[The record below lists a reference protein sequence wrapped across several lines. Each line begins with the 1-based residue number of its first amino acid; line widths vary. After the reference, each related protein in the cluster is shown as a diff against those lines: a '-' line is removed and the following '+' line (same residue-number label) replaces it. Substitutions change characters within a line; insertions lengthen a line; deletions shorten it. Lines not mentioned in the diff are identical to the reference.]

1 MKARL
6 GITIALLPL
15 LAACSSLGGR
25 DTLAQLRH
33 MKIEITEAQIE
44 GGIEKAIASY
54 RRFLEATPES
64 AMTPEAI
71 RRLADLKI
79 EKEYGLVQG
88 GAATAPAP
96 ASTAGEKLAP
106 LAPAPVSTAGEKT
119 APPAAA
125 PVAMTATPAA
135 RDDTRESEQD
145 FERRA
150 TAASAVTSQAAP
162 TVPLHPEAADA
173 QQADALE
180 AIALY
185 QKLLA
190 KYPLYERNDQ
200 VLYQMARAY
209 EELGEVEEAMKVM
222 NRLVAEFPQSRY
234 VDEVQFRRGEYF
246 FTRKRFLDAEEA
258 YQVVVGIGPGSSF
271 HELALYKLGWSFYK
285 QELYEDGLHR
295 FMALLDHQ
303 VASGTDFQN
312 VTDNIDKKRID
323 DTFRVV
329 SFAFSYLGGADA
341 VSDYFNRYGTRTYEE
356 NVYSNLGEHYLEK
369 RRYNDAALAY
379 GTFVRLHPFHKA
391 SPRFDMRI
399 IEIYKEGGFPKL
411 VVDSNKAFA
420 RKYGLKSDYWK
431 HFQVAAYPEVLGYL
445 KQNLKELAN
454 HYHALYQDKRKVRER
469 EDNFR
474 EALTWYGEYL
484 ESFPNDNDSP
494 PIHYQMADLLLEN
507 KDYAPAA
514 VEYERIAY
522 GYPAHEKAP
531 AAGYAAV
538 YAYREQL
545 NTGKTE
551 SNAARREV
559 VRSSLR
565 FAESFPAHEKA
576 AMVLSGAAED
586 LYRLKDHTLA
596 AGTGRRVIEQYPEA
610 EPAIVRAAW
619 LVVAH
624 ASFDL
629 AHFAD
634 AEQAYANVLQRTA
647 EKDATRAGLLENL
660 AASIY
665 KQGEQATQA
674 GDHATAAAHYLRI
687 AEQAPASK
695 IRPTAEFDAAAA
707 LIQLQAWDRAAEV
720 LQAFRGNYKGH
731 GLQPEVTKKIAY
743 VYKEAGKLGLA
754 AAEYERIESESKDEE
769 VRRGAL
775 LIAADLYQQNAQ
787 PEGAVKAYSR
797 YLRLFPKPLE
807 PAVEA
812 RHRLAVV
819 YRDRGDQAAWHRE
832 LRHIVDA
839 DARAG
844 RERTERTR
852 YLAATSALV
861 LTEPRY
867 AELTTIKLTKPFQ
880 KNLQRKKAAMKKAL
894 DAFGK
899 LTDYEVAEST
909 AAATYYIA
917 EIYLHFSKALM
928 TSERPDNLNALELEQ
943 YELAIEEQAFP
954 FEEKAIEV
962 HRKNLELLAGGI
974 YNRWIDNSLGQL
986 AVLMPARYARTEE
999 SSGYLEEIEVYRY
1012 DIVLQPAKTAADM
1025 QTAEASAVNVPVQG
1039 AGDDGRNDG
1048 RSAGG

>member
-1 MKARL
+1 MVL
-6 GITIALLPL
+6 ALLPL
-15 LAACSSLGGR
+15 LAGCSSLGGR

-33 MKIEITEAQIE
+33 MKIEIEEARIE

-79 EKEYGLVQG
+79 EKEYGLVQA
-88 GAATAPAP
+88 GAATVRAGAANEKTASPLPA
-96 ASTAGEKLAP
+96 ATSAAGEKFAAP
-106 LAPAPVSTAGEKT
+106 LAV
-119 APPAAA
+119 
-125 PVAMTATPAA
+125 PVATTTAVPVG
-135 RDDTRESEQD
+135 RDEARESEQD

-150 TAASAVTSQAAP
+150 TAASTVAAQSAP
-162 TVPLHPEAADA
+162 AEPLHPEAADA
-173 QQADALE
+173 QEADARE

-222 NRLVAEFPQSRY
+222 NRLVAEYPQSRY

-258 YQVVVGIGPGSSF
+258 YQVVVDMGPGSSF

-285 QELYEDGLHR
+285 QELYEDSLHR
-295 FMALLDHQ
+295 FMALLDHK

-312 VTDNIDKKRID
+312 ITDDIEKKRID

-341 VSDYFNRYGTRTYEE
+341 VGAYFDRYGTRAYEE

-379 GTFVRLHPFHKA
+379 DSFVRLHPFHKA

-469 EDNFR
+469 EENFR
-474 EALTWYGEYL
+474 EALTWYREYL
-484 ESFPNDNDSP
+484 DSFPTDSDSP

-514 VEYERIAY
+514 VEYERVAY
-522 GYPAHEKAP
+522 GYPAHEKAA

-559 VRSSLR
+559 VRSSLH
-565 FAESFPAHEKA
+565 FAEAFPSHEKA
-576 AMVLSGAAED
+576 AVVLTGAAED

-596 AGTGRRVIEQYPEA
+596 AATGRRVIEHYPGA
-610 EPAIVRAAW
+610 EPDILRAAW

-629 AHFAD
+629 DRFAD
-634 AEQAYANVLQRTA
+634 AEQAYANVLQRTPA
-647 EKDATRAGLLENL
+647 KDAGREGLVENL

-687 AEQAPASK
+687 AEHAPASK
-695 IRPTAEFDAAAA
+695 IRPTAEFDGAAA

-720 LQAFRGNYKGH
+720 LQAFRRNYKGH

-754 AAEYERIESESKDEE
+754 AAEYERIEAESKDEE

-775 LIAADLYQQNAQ
+775 LIAADLYQQDGKS
-787 PEGAVKAYSR
+787 EGAVKVYER
-797 YLRLFPKPLE
+797 YLRLFPRPLE

-812 RHRLAVV
+812 RHRLAAV

-832 LRHIVDA
+832 LRQIVDA

-861 LTEPRY
+861 LTEPLY
-867 AELTTIKLTKPFQ
+867 AELTAIKLTKPFQ

-928 TSERPDNLNALELEQ
+928 GSERPDNLNALELEQ
-943 YELAIEEQAFP
+943 YELALEEQAFP
-954 FEEKAIEV
+954 FEEKAIAV

-974 YNRWIDNSLGQL
+974 YNRWIDNSLAQL
-986 AVLMPARYARTEE
+986 AMLMPARYARAEE

-1012 DIVLQPAKTAADM
+1012 DIVRQPAKTADM
-1025 QTAEASAVNVPVQG
+1025 QAAEAPAAPVQDG
-1039 AGDDGRNDG
+1039 AVHGDGRL
-1048 RSAGG
+1048 AGV